1 MEDLRFRGTT
11 ITVKGY
17 FVYFYYDN
25 KLVLV
30 YILIGKSLVLGVVL
44 CVGASISVSISY
56 FQICLNTSSGEHAR
70 TVENKLL

>member
-30 YILIGKSLVLGVVL
+30 YILIGKSLVLGVVVR
-44 CVGASISVSISY
+44 VGASMSVFYLI
-56 FQICLNTSSGEHAR
+56 FKF
-70 TVENKLL
+70 VFLLGCTRQNCGK

>member
-11 ITVKGY
+11 LTVKGY

-25 KLVLV
+25 EVVLV

-44 CVGASISVSISY
+44 RVGASISVFYILFSKLS
-56 FQICLNTSSGEHAR
+56 TSSGEHAQ
-70 TVENKLL
+70 TVEK

>member
-44 CVGASISVSISY
+44 RVGASISVSISY
-56 FQICLNTSSGEHAR
+56 FQICLNTSSGEHVR

>member
-25 KLVLV
+25 KVVLV
-30 YILIGKSLVLGVVL
+30 YLLIGKSLVLGVVL
-44 CVGASISVSISY
+44 RVGASISVFYILFSNLSKY
-56 FQICLNTSSGEHAR
+56 
-70 TVENKLL
+70 LLG